1 MLKRINTGDINTV
14 IIKFILNNKALILL
28 IVAFIFSVIVTGGAS
43 VGAFNLTSLL
53 RQIPAYSIMA
63 VGLTVVFATGQMD
76 MSAGSLLSLCTVMYA
91 TWSFRMPIPLAIVCV
106 ILLGGFVSMCTSSV
120 LRAFNLNAFILTL
133 AASQVIE
140 GISGQI
146 TGGRNISGLSDATKF
161 LGQST
166 ITLPFVNMH
175 LPVSFI
181 VAVVVILLVAGI
193 LNYTRFGRHLLATG
207 GNLEAAKLSGIKI
220 NLVRI
225 MVFIMLGICA
235 GITSVLLTG
244 RLGMGSP
251 GAGGSY
257 TLDCI
262 AAVIIGGTTMA
273 GGRAK
278 VGGSLF
284 GVCLIL
290 VINNLLTLQGVS
302 TYWTMVA
309 KGMIIAVAIILD
321 AVSETFFQAQSAK
334 RVA

>member
-1 MLKRINTGDINTV
+1 MVEKNKARDAETAIVRFL
-14 IIKFILNNKALILL
+14 LNNKALILL
-28 IVAFIFSVIVTGGAS
+28 IIAFASSVVITKGAS
-43 VGAFNLTSLL
+43 LGAYNRTALL
-53 RQIPAYSIMA
+53 RQIPAYAIMA

-91 TWSFRMPIPLAIVCV
+91 KWSFVMPIPLAVLCV
-106 ILLGGFVSMCTSSV
+106 ILLGAFVSLCTSSV

-146 TGGRNISGLSDATKF
+146 TGGKNISGLSDAAKF
-161 LGQST
+161 LGQRT
-166 ITLPFVNMH
+166 INSPVMQI
-175 LPVSFI
+175 PVSFI
-181 VAVVVILLVAGI
+181 VALVVILIVAAI
-193 LNYTRFGRHLLATG
+193 LNFTHFGRHLLATG
-207 GNLEAAKLSGIKI
+207 GNLEAAKLSGIKT
-220 NLVRI
+220 NLIRI
-225 MVFIMLGICA
+225 MVFMMLGMCA
-235 GITSVLLTG
+235 GMTSVLLTG

-273 GGRAK
+273 GGKAK

-309 KGMIIAVAIILD
+309 KGLIIAVAIILD
-321 AVSETFFQAQSAK
+321 AVSEKFFLAQSA
-334 RVA
+334 RRAA